1 MDSKKIFIF
10 IILIFLVFKILLSN
24 PTFSD
29 DSFYFNVAREISN
42 GKLPYIDFFFAH
54 PPLQVYLLA
63 GFFKV
68 FSASYFLG
76 KAYSLLISIF
86 CLFMVYRIAKELYDK
101 KTAFVASFIFLIT
114 PTFIAFSSVG
124 YGMWE
129 TALFVLISTYFL
141 VKGKPLLA
149 SISFLI
155 SILFRYVAIFYLPL
169 LLLIFYLKK
178 GKLISFIL
186 PFLVFS
192 LISFA
197 ILFLLFGKA
206 YFNQTFLY
214 HIFSK
219 VQVARR
225 TQYLGIG
232 LFSYFL
238 SVLSAVILYSEKD
251 RIGFSFA
258 LVTLVVDPLIMLAF
272 GLTFYHYFLVS
283 LSFCMIAVG
292 RVLCLKYSDVRA
304 VILVIFS
311 FFILLNLQTVDFY
324 LNPVHAQNFLA
335 ITKLVEENTLK
346 GEKIFG
352 EPIMT
357 NYVSLVT
364 GREVAGNYFDS
375 YLQHLTFEGTDKVV
389 KKLEAD
395 KPKVVIEM
403 ESYYLTDSVLRDFI
417 LGKYRLVKSL
427 EGVPSYSVYV
437 LR

>member
-1 MDSKKIFIF
+1 
-10 IILIFLVFKILLSN
+10 
-24 PTFSD
+24 
-29 DSFYFNVAREISN
+29 
-42 GKLPYIDFFFAH
+42 
-54 PPLQVYLLA
+54 
-63 GFFKV
+63 
-68 FSASYFLG
+68 
-76 KAYSLLISIF
+76 
-86 CLFMVYRIAKELYDK
+86 
-101 KTAFVASFIFLIT
+101 
-114 PTFIAFSSVG
+114 
-124 YGMWE
+124 
-129 TALFVLISTYFL
+129 
-141 VKGKPLLA
+141 
-149 SISFLI
+149 
-155 SILFRYVAIFYLPL
+155 
-169 LLLIFYLKK
+169 
-178 GKLISFIL
+178 
-186 PFLVFS
+186 
-192 LISFA
+192 
-197 ILFLLFGKA
+197 
-206 YFNQTFLY
+206 
-214 HIFSK
+214 
-219 VQVARR
+219 
-225 TQYLGIG
+225 
-232 LFSYFL
+232 
-238 SVLSAVILYSEKD
+238 
-251 RIGFSFA
+251 
-258 LVTLVVDPLIMLAF
+258 
-272 GLTFYHYFLVS
+272 
-283 LSFCMIAVG
+283 MIAVG

-357 NYVSLVT
+357 SYVSLVT